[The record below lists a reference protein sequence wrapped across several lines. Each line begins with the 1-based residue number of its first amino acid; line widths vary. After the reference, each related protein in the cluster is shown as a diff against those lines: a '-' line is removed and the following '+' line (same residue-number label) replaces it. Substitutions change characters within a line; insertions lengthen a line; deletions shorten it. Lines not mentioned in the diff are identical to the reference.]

1 MRAAPTG
8 MLIAGA
14 MAAGLVAAIA
24 PTANAQPGVVLI
36 SLDGAKPELVERYL
50 RDGVLDRREGL
61 GRLRAHGVFARQ
73 NITATPSVTAV
84 SHIAI
89 ATGATAVH
97 NDIPANTFHPV
108 AATIGTSISGF
119 GAPIGGYQVSPLG
132 AAAAPTAQPLWVR
145 LREAGLKVV
154 TATWPGSDGADI
166 RIANTLV
173 QPAVP
178 TRITDYSLP
187 FGAFGGL
194 GAQGFALAA
203 ADFEDAP
210 QPLVDQLAAAGGSS
224 YSPVRVTM
232 NPIQTLFCAPTAGST
247 CGTTNAAGRTL
258 RYDLKAAALDTS
270 DDAAVNYDT
279 LAVFDANAGVPAG
292 PFTPP
297 STGPAY
303 VQRGGPSGRF
313 FFEGSGNRIGTAFF
327 VSRLEP
333 DLSAVRLVRYSANF
347 IPRNAPVI
355 DVVDD
360 VNGHV
365 GFWAPQPDFR
375 IPERL
380 SPGFAAF
387 PDTELEAV
395 YRDQVATFTHYQT
408 ELALHAIR
416 RNADADLVMIY
427 LEQPDGS
434 GHQFTLT
441 DPRQPTDPADPTSIG
456 APGDP
461 PGASGQDA
469 AKVKRYAEHLAF
481 AYQRAD
487 RAVQRIVQEVGVDKH
502 GAPLSDV
509 FVVSD
514 HGMAPFHTAVQLTN
528 LLANAGIE
536 AGALA
541 VRTTGPAANIYV
553 NLAGRESGG
562 TVAPADFQNLVER
575 IAVPLRTVVDSNGFY
590 NPSARALFSHVWT
603 RPGGCGKPG
612 FCTDDHVGQDSG
624 DVVALMAEGYN
635 FDGTQ
640 APPVARLGDTP
651 EATGIYSVPNFY
663 GAHGHD
669 SNLRSMS
676 AILYAAGPSLKR
688 GKSLRTV
695 RNIDIAPTIMEIL
708 GVAPAAT
715 VDGQVICGIL
725 DHAQRDRRRGH
736 RRF

>member
-1 MRAAPTG
+1 MRIADLKAVIAVTMAGGVAAAAPTA
-8 MLIAGA
+8 LAGPKA
-14 MAAGLVAAIA
+14 
-24 PTANAQPGVVLI
+24 VLI

-50 RDGVLDRREGL
+50 RNGVLDRRGGL
-61 GRLRAHGVFARQ
+61 GRLRARGIFAHR

-89 ATGATAVH
+89 ATGSTAVH

-108 AATIGTSISGF
+108 AATIGTSLSGF
-119 GAPIGGYQVSPLG
+119 GAPIGGYQISPL
-132 AAAAPTAQPLWVR
+132 AAAPAPTAEPLWVR
-145 LREAGLKVV
+145 LRNAGLKVV

-166 RIANTLV
+166 RIAGALV
-173 QPAVP
+173 QAAIPAR
-178 TRITDYSLP
+178 TTDYSVP

-194 GAQGFALAA
+194 GAQGFTLGA
-203 ADFEDAP
+203 ADFQGAS
-210 QPLVDQLAAAGGSS
+210 QALVDQLVAAGRNS
-224 YSPVRVTM
+224 YSPVQVTV
-232 NPIQTLFCAPTAGST
+232 NAFQNLFCAPTTGST

-258 RYDLKAAALDTS
+258 RYDLKAAALDTT
-270 DDAAVNYDT
+270 DDAIVNYDM
-279 LAVFDANAGVPAG
+279 LAIFDANAGVPAG
-292 PFTPP
+292 RFTLP

-303 VQRGGPSGRF
+303 VRRGGPSGKF
-313 FFEGSGNRIGTAFF
+313 FFEGSGNRVGTAFF
-327 VSRLEP
+327 VSHLEP

-347 IPRNAPVI
+347 IPRNAAVI
-355 DVVDD
+355 GVVDD
-360 VNGHV
+360 VNEHV

-380 SPGFAAF
+380 SPGFTAF
-387 PDTELEAV
+387 PDIELEAV
-395 YRDQVATFTHYQT
+395 YRDQVASFTEYQT
-408 ELALHAIR
+408 ALALHAIR
-416 RNADADLVMIY
+416 QNAGADLVMIY

-456 APGDP
+456 TPGHP

-469 AKVKRYAEHLAF
+469 AKLSRYADHLAF
-481 AYQRAD
+481 AYQQAD
-487 RAVQRIVQEVGVDKH
+487 RAVQRFVAELGVDKH
-502 GAPLSDV
+502 GEPSSDV
-509 FVVSD
+509 IVVSD
-514 HGMAPFHTAVQLTN
+514 HGMAPFHTAVQLSN
-528 LLANAGIE
+528 LLANAGIDTSLL
-536 AGALA
+536 G

-562 TVAPADFQNLVER
+562 TVAPVDYQALVER
-575 IAVPLRTVVDSNGFY
+575 IAAVLRGAVDRNAFY
-590 NPSARALFSHVWT
+590 NPSAGALFSHVWT
-603 RPGGCGKPG
+603 RPSGCGTPG

-624 DVVALMAEGYN
+624 DVVALMVEGYN

-640 APPVARLGDTP
+640 APPVSRLGDAGLEVTSV
-651 EATGIYSVPNFY
+651 YSVPNFY

-688 GKSLRTV
+688 GKKLRTV

-715 VDGQVICGIL
+715 VDGRVIHRIL
-725 DHAQRDRRRGH
+725 HKRRN
-736 RRF
+736 